1 MIFRVKNIYF
11 YLYNLKIKT
20 KIIGDHLETKKILES
35 IEINIEDKYQI
46 TNNLKNLLEIAKVH
60 SLRSVFEWARWELYG
75 YKEIEALPQY
85 RKLNVKTH
93 KQASTWVKEREY
105 EEVLNFINPIEE
117 VVKFFNYEFSKYDT
131 TNIWGTPIT
140 YFIPQSEFYKILDGV
155 IGILKETMSK
165 IKRDLNAVPI
175 DLNFIED
182 DSYRE
187 YKSKLRNE
195 EFEISQGCLDKYL
208 TDDNEKEIFINNIRD
223 LLKFEYEHRF
233 KFCMVMMGSILE
245 FLLDRYC
252 DNNNI
257 PKKRE
262 FFANIN
268 TAIQKDIFGEKMR
281 WKIVQSHLRDFR
293 NCIHI
298 NKEMKSTIIDESWYN
313 TIKPVFEVLYKK
325 FKS

>member
-1 MIFRVKNIYF
+1 M
-11 YLYNLKIKT
+11 
-20 KIIGDHLETKKILES
+20 GDNLETKEILEF
-35 IEINIEDKYQI
+35 IENNIEDKYKI
-46 TNNLKNLLEIAKVH
+46 TNNLKNLIEIAKVH
-60 SLRSVFEWARWELYG
+60 NIRTVFEWVHWELYG

-85 RKLNVKTH
+85 RKLNVKVH
-93 KQASTWVKEREY
+93 KQASTWVGEREY
-105 EEVLNFINPIEE
+105 EKVLDFINPIEE
-117 VVKFFNYEFSKYDT
+117 VVRFSENEISKYDT

-140 YFIPQSEFYKILDGV
+140 YFIPQLDFYKILNGA
-155 IGILKETMSK
+155 IGILKEIISK
-165 IKRDLNAVPI
+165 IKRDLNAVLI
-175 DLNFIED
+175 ELNFIED

-208 TDDNEKEIFINNIRD
+208 RDDNEKEIFINNIRD

-252 DNNNI
+252 EINNI

-262 FFANIN
+262 FSAIIN

-298 NKEMKSTIIDESWYN
+298 NKEMISSIIDESWYN

>member
-1 MIFRVKNIYF
+1 
-11 YLYNLKIKT
+11 
-20 KIIGDHLETKKILES
+20 LETKKILES
-35 IEINIEDKYQI
+35 IEKNIEDKYQI
-46 TNNLKNLLEIAKVH
+46 TNNLKNLIEIAKVH
-60 SLRSVFEWARWELYG
+60 TLRSVFEWAHWELYG

-85 RKLNVKTH
+85 RKLNVKLH
-93 KQASTWVKEREY
+93 KEASAWFREREY
-105 EEVLNFINPIEE
+105 EKVIDFINPIEE
-117 VVKFFNYEFSKYDT
+117 VVSFFKNKISRYDT

-155 IGILKETMSK
+155 IDILRKIISK
-165 IKRDLNAVPI
+165 IKRDLNAIPI
-175 DLNFIED
+175 ELNFIED
-182 DSYRE
+182 EVYRE

-195 EFEISQGCLDKYL
+195 EFEISLGCFDKFL
-208 TDDNEKEIFINNIRD
+208 KDDNEKEIFINNIRD

-245 FLLDRYC
+245 FLLDRYFEI
-252 DNNNI
+252 NNI

-262 FFANIN
+262 FSVNIN

-281 WKIVQSHLRDFR
+281 WKLVQSHLRDFR

-298 NKEMKSTIIDESWYN
+298 NKEMKSSIIDESWYN
-313 TIKPVFEVLYKK
+313 TIKPMFEVLYKK

>member
-1 MIFRVKNIYF
+1 MK
-11 YLYNLKIKT
+11 
-20 KIIGDHLETKKILES
+20 TKKILEI
-35 IEINIEDKYQI
+35 IETNIEDKAQI
-46 TNNLKNLLEIAKVH
+46 TYNLKMLIEIAKVH
-60 SLRSVFEWARWELYG
+60 NLRSVFEWARWELQG

-85 RKLNVKTH
+85 RKLKVIVN
-93 KQASTWVKEREY
+93 KQATAWFGEREY
-105 EEVLNFINPIEE
+105 EKFIDFINPIEE
-117 VVKFFNYEFSKYDT
+117 IVSFYKNEISRYDT
-131 TNIWGTPIT
+131 TNIWGTQIT
-140 YFIPQSEFYKILDGV
+140 YFIPQSEFHKILDGV
-155 IGILKETMSK
+155 IDILRDIVLK
-165 IKRDLNAVPI
+165 IKRDLNSVQI
-175 DLNFIED
+175 ELNFIED
-182 DSYRE
+182 ESFRE
-187 YKSKLRNE
+187 YKSKLRDE
-195 EFEISQGCLDKYL
+195 EFNISQGCFDKYL
-208 TDDNEKEIFINNIRD
+208 KEDYEKEIFINNIRD

-245 FLLDRYC
+245 FLLRRHLEI
-252 DNNNI
+252 NNT

-262 FFANIN
+262 FSAYIN